1 MSRSGVFYAVKAM
14 ERTAAGTPL
23 AGAPGAPARR
33 AADPQAPTTGRPDGG
48 ISSRARQVL
57 TAMHHRGATRTA
69 VRGRRRLRGAAR
81 AE

>member
-14 ERTAAGTPL
+14 ERTAAGTPA
-23 AGAPGAPARR
+23 AGGPAAPARQ
-33 AADPQAPTTGRPDGG
+33 AADSQAPSTGRPDGG

-57 TAMHHRGATRTA
+57 TAMHRSDVRRTA
-69 VRGRRRLRGAAR
+69 VGGRRRLRGAAR